1 MKKLISLLLI
11 LTTFA
16 FSCSQSS
23 EEKISEPTF
32 AIEKHTDGSLR
43 AVGELVN
50 GEKHGEW
57 SFFVN
62 DRLSAIIF
70 FENGLK
76 NGKETWFDRCSGR
89 IIEQGDNQ
97 RGQPFGLWFRYS
109 NGVLKSIKEYHGDSS
124 NYIYKNDIDDDLEIP
139 PSPSSE
145 EHSDCL

>member
-1 MKKLISLLLI
+1 M
-11 LTTFA
+11 
-16 FSCSQSS
+16 
-23 EEKISEPTF
+23 
-32 AIEKHTDGSLR
+32 
-43 AVGELVN
+43 N